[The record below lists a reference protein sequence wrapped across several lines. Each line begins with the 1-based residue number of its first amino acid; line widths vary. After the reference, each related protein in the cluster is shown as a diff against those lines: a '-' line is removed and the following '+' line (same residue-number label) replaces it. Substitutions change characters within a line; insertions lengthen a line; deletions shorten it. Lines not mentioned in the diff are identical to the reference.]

1 MKSLPRY
8 CLPGWLQEYSRAWVR
23 ADLVAG
29 LALAAYAIPVSVA
42 YASLAGL
49 PRAALLVLALAASA
63 TGAQAQEIEPRAYS
77 NIPINVNFLIAG
89 YGYAEGGVVTDPS
102 LPLENANLEIHT
114 IVLAYARSL
123 DIGGRS
129 GKFDVILPYAWVSG
143 TAEFAGQ
150 PREREVSG
158 FGDPRLRF
166 SLNLYGAPALS
177 LEEFASYQQDT
188 IVGASVQVSVPSGQ
202 YNADRLVN
210 IGTHRWFVKPELGL
224 SKAWG
229 PWTLELATAVTFF
242 GDNDDFLGG
251 RTREQNPIYA
261 VQGGLIY
268 SFRRGIWV
276 ALNGTYFTGGRTT
289 IDGVKGNDL
298 QKNSR
303 AAVTVALPVNRHNSV
318 KLYANTGVSTRT
330 GSDFDT
336 IGIAW
341 QYRWGGGL

>member
-1 MKSLPRY
+1 VP
-8 CLPGWLQEYSRAWVR
+8 CIHFET
-23 ADLVAG
+23 G
-29 LALAAYAIPVSVA
+29 LA
-42 YASLAGL
+42 GG
-49 PRAALLVLALAASA
+49 RAVLLVLALAASA
-63 TGAQAQEIEPRAYS
+63 ADTRAQEIEPRAYS
-77 NIPINVNFLIAG
+77 NIPIGVNFLIAG
-89 YGYAEGGVVTDPS
+89 YGYAEGGVATDPS
-102 LPLENANLEIHT
+102 LPLQNANLQTHT
-114 IVLAYARSL
+114 TVLAYACSL
-123 DIGGRS
+123 DVGGQS

-177 LEEFASYQQDT
+177 LKEFASYQQDT
-188 IVGASVQVSVPSGQ
+188 IIGASVQLSVPAGQ
-202 YNADRLVN
+202 YDVDRLVN
-210 IGTHRWFVKPELGL
+210 IGTNRWFVKPELGL

-229 PWTLELATAVTFF
+229 SWTLELATAVTFF
-242 GDNDDFLGG
+242 ADNDDFLGG
-251 RTREQNPIYA
+251 KRREQDPIYS

-268 SFRRGIWV
+268 GFRSGIWV

-289 IDGVKGNDL
+289 VDGVVGNDL

-303 AAVTVALPVNRHNSV
+303 AGITVALPVNRYNSV
-318 KLYANTGVSTRT
+318 KLYASTGVSTRT

-336 IGIAW
+336 LGIAW